1 MLKTN
6 AAAAVAIALA
16 WATPALAQNP
26 PPQERIHER
35 LEVSF
40 KDAAGEFLGRLFLSD
55 VTTSHSAVEGY
66 LQGPDGYVFYCEPT
80 LLAESNVVQIDSHCQ
95 ERGRGHRPRHSP
107 AVVSRSGVPRRWPA
121 WLPVPALPVRR
132 SAQGGDT
139 AHAEV
144 RRQRAARQRFAGGT
158 PRQHRMRGHGQ
169 RRRASRGRHAQLDEG
184 DTHGRVDHASAVS
197 GVNAHA
203 VSIRADPVPFDRLR
217 LSGTGHAAGSRHGH
231 IASATG
237 QRRATL
243 PLAGLAMI
251 E

>member
-80 LLAESNVVQIDSHCQ
+80 LLAESNVLQITATARSAVADIA
-95 ERGRGHRPRHSP
+95 PVSP
-107 AVVSRSGVPRRWPA
+107 A
-121 WLPVPALPVRR
+121 
-132 SAQGGDT
+132 
-139 AHAEV
+139 
-144 RRQRAARQRFAGGT
+144 
-158 PRQHRMRGHGQ
+158 
-169 RRRASRGRHAQLDEG
+169 
-184 DTHGRVDHASAVS
+184 AV
-197 GVNAHA
+197 
-203 VSIRADPVPFDRLR
+203 L
-217 LSGTGHAAGSRHGH
+217 
-231 IASATG
+231 
-237 QRRATL
+237 
-243 PLAGLAMI
+243 I